1 MVEQINQTAD
11 IVASSNVTTTTT
23 SSSDDNAVLV
33 VVEKPRSIDVL
44 CGRGKICFDHK
55 GNDGFRELIAKYAD
69 PYQKA
74 STKKAKM
81 QVILNVVNIVTAK
94 GGRFLV
100 KNKEEVDQPW
110 VDGGVKQGKK
120 KTGHAL
126 RDALRGRVKCITRKM
141 MMGKE
146 LKENTLNHPFH
157 TPPRQHHYI
166 PPSSTS
172 SAVVTPPYNNHRR
185 HPQYQ
190 SHQIT
195 PNQVR
200 SRLMPISCVSGK
212 VSNVSSS
219 YNSISGS
226 RGGYSQSFYPPIGS
240 MKSRFLPPPS
250 SLQPRLEP
258 EREWR
263 NSMIDNDVAEE
274 LANFFVNY

>member
-1 MVEQINQTAD
+1 MVEQINQAANISVPSD
-11 IVASSNVTTTTT
+11 VTTTA
-23 SSSDDNAVLV
+23 SHDNVVLV
-33 VVEKPRSIDVL
+33 VVENPRSIDVL

-69 PYQKA
+69 PYRTS

-81 QVILNVVNIVTAK
+81 QVIMNVVNIVTAK

-110 VDGGVKQGKK
+110 VDGGIKQGKK

-126 RDALRGRVKCITRKM
+126 RDALRGRVKCITKKM

-146 LKENTLNHPFH
+146 LKENALNHHFH
-157 TPPRQHHYI
+157 TPPRQQHYI
-166 PPSSTS
+166 PTSSTPS
-172 SAVVTPPYNNHRR
+172 PVITPPYNNHRR

-200 SRLMPISCVSGK
+200 SRLMPMPCASGK
-212 VSNVSSS
+212 VSNVSSN
-219 YNSISGS
+219 YNSYSGG
-226 RGGYSQSFYPPIGS
+226 RGYSQCYYPPAGS
-240 MKSRFLPPPS
+240 IKSRFLPPPS

-263 NSMIDNDVAEE
+263 NSIIDNEVAEE
-274 LANFFVNY
+274 LVNFFEY